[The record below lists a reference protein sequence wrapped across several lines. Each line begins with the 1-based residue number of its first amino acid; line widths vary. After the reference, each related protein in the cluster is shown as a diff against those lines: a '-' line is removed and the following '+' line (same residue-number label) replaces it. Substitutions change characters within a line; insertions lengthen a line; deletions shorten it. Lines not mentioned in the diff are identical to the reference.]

1 MRGRLCA
8 GRPLQRNDQE
18 GGCPSHGERS
28 GGDVQILQVLL
39 LLPLLLLLPRPGD
52 IALARVISLG
62 DAMAGYLLT
71 TAENELGV
79 VIARS
84 EAGAAMV
91 PVSWSEMQCPVS
103 CSKEGRKVA
112 KVMPEQLAREAV
124 S

>member
-1 MRGRLCA
+1 M
-8 GRPLQRNDQE
+8 
-18 GGCPSHGERS
+18 
-28 GGDVQILQVLL
+28 
-39 LLPLLLLLPRPGD
+39 LLLPRPGD